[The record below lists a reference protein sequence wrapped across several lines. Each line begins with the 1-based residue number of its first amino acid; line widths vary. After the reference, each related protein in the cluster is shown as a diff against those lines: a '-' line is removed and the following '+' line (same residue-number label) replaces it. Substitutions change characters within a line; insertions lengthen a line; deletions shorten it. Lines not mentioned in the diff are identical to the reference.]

1 MAVEDS
7 KEADLRPVP
16 LPVLVLG
23 LQYVQDY
30 ADSVLIIFADNA
42 LVGVGSIGLNY
53 AALLVG
59 GFGYLMVLELECPR
73 VKRHRVVPEEQ
84 SLDIHE
90 GHVGRPIIIGSAITM
105 CSFVRGWGGAVTASR
120 DTGGDRK
127 TAIHSGAS

>member
-7 KEADLRPVP
+7 KEADLRPIP
-16 LPVLVLG
+16 LPVLVLW

-30 ADSVLIIFADNA
+30 AYSVLVILADNA

-59 GFGYLMVLELECPR
+59 GLGHLMVLELEGPR
-73 VKRHRVVPEEQ
+73 VKRHRVVSEEQ

-90 GHVGRPIIIGSAITM
+90 SHI
-105 CSFVRGWGGAVTASR
+105 
-120 DTGGDRK
+120 
-127 TAIHSGAS
+127 

>member
-23 LQYVQDY
+23 FQYVEYY

-53 AALLVG
+53 AALFVG
-59 GFGYLMVLELECPR
+59 GFGHLMVLELEGPR
-73 VKRHRVVPEEQ
+73 VKRHRVVPEE
-84 SLDIHE
+84 
-90 GHVGRPIIIGSAITM
+90 
-105 CSFVRGWGGAVTASR
+105 
-120 DTGGDRK
+120 
-127 TAIHSGAS
+127 